1 MPLSKYLLT
10 HLIPTMLSEVST
22 YYLPIS
28 EMRTLRLTEQPA
40 QGATASECWD
50 LKLVI
55 WFWAAQLQRRPRRGQ
70 EWERRKGGLDLHTP
84 LFPVEFFTR
93 RLYYLY
99 YKNK

>member
-1 MPLSKYLLT
+1 MPLSKYFLT

-28 EMRTLRLTEQPA
+28 EIRTLRPTKQPA

-50 LKLVI
+50 LKPVI
-55 WFWAAQLQRRPRRGQ
+55 WIRAARLQRRPWRGQ
-70 EWERRKGGLDLHTP
+70 DWDRSKGGLDLHTP

-93 RLYYLY
+93 RLYYLC